1 MAQRLPLRLPLC
13 LTERRP
19 GCLPA
24 RSAVLLALVC
34 AAAPATAAA
43 APFAQP
49 ALLAQAESFM
59 VGPGSSVGPATKV
72 KPKNCVTNPDG
83 SITCDTQLENSP
95 SDTQARPQFELFK
108 N

>member
-1 MAQRLPLRLPLC
+1 MPHRLCARRLGRC
-13 LTERRP
+13 
-19 GCLPA
+19 A
-24 RSAVLLALVC
+24 ALLALAG
-34 AAAPATAAA
+34 AAASAPASAASL
-43 APFAQP
+43 AQP

-72 KPKNCVTNPDG
+72 KPKNCVTKPDG

>member
-1 MAQRLPLRLPLC
+1 VKTHRLCARRL
-13 LTERRP
+13 
-19 GCLPA
+19 G
-24 RSAVLLALVC
+24 RSVALLALAGAA
-34 AAAPATAAA
+34 AAAPASA
-43 APFAQP
+43 APLAPP

-72 KPKNCVTNPDG
+72 KPKNCVTKPDG